1 MNLLAS
7 MRYLMALDEHRHFGR
22 AAQACHIT
30 QPALSN
36 ALRTL
41 EQEFGVVIVRRGRS
55 YGGLTHEGERVLATA
70 QRMLHEHEVLQQEL
84 HSSAEV
90 VRGSLRMGA
99 VPTAT
104 PVLAR
109 FAALLQRSQPGIVP
123 TVLSMSSQELE
134 RGLDSLALDIGLGYT
149 ERADARDARLQV
161 WPQYTEHYYLVRRKP
176 SPDAPPI
183 GPPMSWQQAST
194 LALCLLTPDMH
205 NRFVIDQ
212 AFATVAGAASL
223 RPAIETNSVLTL
235 VHSVLAGDV
244 CSIMPGAM
252 AATVRVHADLQ
263 ALPLHEPEVRTEIGF
278 MTPMGGR
285 PSRALQAALAM
296 LETDDWRAQLAEHS
310 GVLHD
315 RKAVPTADG
324 EGGDGDLGPLD
335 RA

>member
-1 MNLLAS
+1 MLPAMNLLAS
-7 MRYLMALDEHRHFGR
+7 MRYLLALDEHRHFGR

-36 ALRTL
+36 ALRNL

-55 YGGLTHEGERVLATA
+55 YGGLTHEGEQVLATA
-70 QRMLHEHEVLQQEL
+70 QRMLHEHEVLQQDL

-134 RGLDSLALDIGLGYT
+134 RGLDSLALDIGLGYIG
-149 ERADARDARLQV
+149 RADSRESKLQS
-161 WPQYTEHYYLVRRKP
+161 WPQYAEHYYLVRRKLAAN
-176 SPDAPPI
+176 APAI
-183 GPPMSWQQAST
+183 GKPMAWKQAS
-194 LALCLLTPDMH
+194 LLPLCLLTPDMH
-205 NRFVIDQ
+205 NRFVVDQ
-212 AFATVAGAASL
+212 AFAAAGIDKV

-235 VHSVLAGDV
+235 VHAVLAGEV

-252 AATVRVHADLQ
+252 AATVRVHAELQ
-263 ALPLHEPEVRTEIGF
+263 ALPLHEPEVLTEIGF
-278 MTPMGGR
+278 MTPMAGR

-296 LETDDWRAQLAEHS
+296 LDKDEWRAQLAEHS
-310 GVLHD
+310 GVLH
-315 RKAVPTADG
+315 G
-324 EGGDGDLGPLD
+324 
-335 RA
+335 

>member
-1 MNLLAS
+1 MLAGMNLLAS
-7 MRYLMALDEHRHFGR
+7 MRYLLALDEHRHFGR

-41 EQEFGVVIVRRGRS
+41 EQEFGVVIVRRSRS

-90 VRGSLRMGA
+90 VRGNLRMGA

-134 RGLDSLALDIGLGYT
+134 RGLDSLALDIGLGYVD
-149 ERADARDARLQV
+149 RAGAPDTRLQN

-176 SPDAPPI
+176 AADAPPI
-183 GPPMSWQQAST
+183 GRSMSWNQASQ
-194 LALCLLTPDMH
+194 LPLCLLTPDMH
-205 NRFVIDQ
+205 NRFVVDQ
-212 AFATVAGAASL
+212 AFAAAGAGSV

-235 VHSVLAGDV
+235 VHSVLAGEV

-252 AATVRVHADLQ
+252 AATVRGHADLQ
-263 ALPLHEPEVRTEIGF
+263 ALPLNEPEVLTEIGF
-278 MTPMGGR
+278 MTPLGGR

-296 LETDDWRAQLAEHS
+296 LETADWRAQLAEHS
-310 GVLHD
+310 GVLH
-315 RKAVPTADG
+315 G
-324 EGGDGDLGPLD
+324 
-335 RA
+335 

>member
-1 MNLLAS
+1 MLAGMNLLAS
-7 MRYLMALDEHRHFGR
+7 MRYLLALDEHRHFGR

-36 ALRTL
+36 ALRNL

-90 VRGSLRMGA
+90 VRGNLRMGA

-134 RGLDSLALDIGLGYT
+134 RGLDSLSLDIGLGYT
-149 ERADARDARLQV
+149 DRVDARDTRLQS

-176 SPDAPPI
+176 MTDAPPI
-183 GPPMSWQQAST
+183 GQPMSWKQAAS
-194 LALCLLTPDMH
+194 LPLCLLTPDMH
-205 NRFVIDQ
+205 NRFVVDQ
-212 AFATVAGAASL
+212 AFATAGADNVK
-223 RPAIETNSVLTL
+223 PAIETNSVLTL

-263 ALPLHEPEVRTEIGF
+263 ALPLLEPEVLTEIGF

-296 LETDDWRAQLAEHS
+296 LETAGWRAQLAEHS
-310 GVLHD
+310 GMLH
-315 RKAVPTADG
+315 G
-324 EGGDGDLGPLD
+324 
-335 RA
+335 